1 MRPIARF
8 VLPVAATLLAAVAAQ
23 KAVYADYIFAT
34 LENGKVRFALLDN
47 ANGKPNPQYESYV
60 AGITPVCVGKTLPL
74 STKDGAAYT
83 DLPKGVSAKKG
94 VVTAEKVVG
103 IRERGGEKYLLVY
116 HAKGA
121 STLAAAG
128 AVTKVP
134 AEVSARRNGEKLII
148 AVRQA
153 GKLVPNSEVFV
164 QWPGDE
170 TTNASGIKTNDKGEV
185 EVSWPTGEALKG
197 GFISIRAKVNEVK
210 DGELEGQKYP
220 LIRRWATLTF
230 PVEVPAAK

>member
-1 MRPIARF
+1 MRRIARF
-8 VLPVAATLLAAVAAQ
+8 VFPMAATLLVAVAAQ
-23 KAVYADYIFAT
+23 KVVFADYIFAT
-34 LENGKVRFALLDN
+34 LEDGKVRFALLDN

-60 AGITPVCVGKTLPL
+60 TGLAPLCAGKTLTL
-74 STKDGAAYT
+74 STREGAAYT
-83 DLPKGVSAKKG
+83 ELPKGVVAKKG

-121 STLAAAG
+121 ATLAAAS

-134 AEVSARRNGEKLII
+134 AEVSARRSGEKLII

-153 GKLVPNSEVFV
+153 GKLVPDSEVWV

-170 TTNASGIKTNDKGEV
+170 TTNATGIKTNAKGEV
-185 EVSWPTGEALKG
+185 EVAWPTGDALKS

-230 PVEVPAAK
+230 PVTAG